1 MILREVLGG
10 VCANVPGYGQIENFN
25 FGDMK
30 VEKVMINGKGYY
42 HYRNCKNIKDLCA
55 RCCFMKKSKN
65 GATRCELP
73 FKCKAN
79 GYYIFYNEKPI
90 EIGDSEFVIDV
101 PPPPEPGE
109 KGQEAEGKA
118 AAQQQ
123 LTERGEEE
131 IEAARKEQGE
141 ADKEQEEKAAAQQ
154 QLTERSEKETV
165 EDGKAKKTGSIG
177 KRSYYAFPNGVEAED
192 ICRYLSFN
200 LGNVVKYACRAG
212 RKDAKKK
219 IDDLMK
225 A

>member
-1 MILREVLGG
+1 MLREVLGR
-10 VCANVPGYGQIENFN
+10 VCAIVPGYGQIVNFN

-55 RCCFMKKSKN
+55 RCCFVTVNDVGLTDCMM
-65 GATRCELP
+65 P
-73 FKCKAN
+73 FKCEPY
-79 GYYIFYNEKPI
+79 GYYIRYNEKPI
-90 EIGDSEFVIDV
+90 EIGNAKFVIDV

-123 LTERGEEE
+123 LTER
-131 IEAARKEQGE
+131 
-141 ADKEQEEKAAAQQ
+141 
-154 QLTERSEKETV
+154 SEKETG
-165 EDGKAKKTGSIG
+165 EAGKVKRIG
-177 KRSYYAFPNGVEAED
+177 GICKRSYYGFPNGVEAED

-219 IDDLMK
+219 IEDLQK
-225 A
+225 ARDYLDNEIKRLEEGDE

>member
-1 MILREVLGG
+1 
-10 VCANVPGYGQIENFN
+10 
-25 FGDMK
+25 
-30 VEKVMINGKGYY
+30 MINGKGYY
-42 HYRNCKNIKDLCA
+42 HYLVCGYWDLCE

-109 KGQEAEGKA
+109 AG
-118 AAQQQ
+118 
-123 LTERGEEE
+123 
-131 IEAARKEQGE
+131 
-141 ADKEQEEKAAAQQ
+141 KEQEEKAAAQQ
-154 QLTERSEKETV
+154 QLTERNEERKP
-165 EDGKAKKTGSIG
+165 GIG
-177 KRSYYAFPNGVEAED
+177 KRSYYGFPNGVEAED

-219 IDDLMK
+219 IEDLMK
-225 A
+225 ARDYLDNEFKRLEEGDERLLLILKL